1 MATLTEL
8 RAKAKEFGIKG
19 YYKMKKAE
27 LETRLKPKRIKVKR
41 KIIKKKAKEGSKEVV
56 QKLELEDLTKDETQL
71 IAQQLK
77 KAVKNMTFTQASQE
91 VVKFVQDNLTDG
103 GISAS
108 QLDGQRTLVRALA
121 LMKLNVFTLDKL
133 IKIENA
139 ESYYYNAT
147 SMAEMAGDDDVYQYL
162 DDEDEVVLTV
172 PLDLDDLSGVNK
184 EFAKEIEDA
193 DSYEAIYGI
202 ALQFLR
208 DIAFEE
214 KYDNDL
220 KNIASNYVFGDPE
233 LEDIFSYNY
242 KELREAF
249 ATYIALDI
257 FGNEELTMYDDL
269 DDDEDVDIEEAR
281 DKIIFSSLVE
291 RIKLDLGA
299 GDLEITAVQLEDYDA
314 DEQEEIFGKVLAIK
328 DDDGDY
334 LGKMSDEGVRDIVNE
349 INARG
354 EWIDK
359 LPNFANILSG
369 LVYGYQSDADIYQ
382 DLADINEER
391 YVDYYGFSFTRNEY
405 IDGRRFTVASNNRL
419 NDILRELEFDSDM
432 IASANK
438 LQEIAMLRLSQGEP
452 VFA

>member
-41 KIIKKKAKEGSKEVV
+41 KKNKKEKEGSKEVV
-56 QKLELEDLTKDETQL
+56 QLEDLTKDETQL

-91 VVKFVQDNLTDG
+91 VVKFVEDNLTDG
-103 GISAS
+103 GISAN

-121 LMKLNVFTLDKL
+121 LMKLNVFTLNKL
-133 IKIENA
+133 IQIENA

-147 SMAEMAGDDDVYQYL
+147 SMAEIAGGEWNVYQYL
-162 DDEDEVVLTV
+162 DNEDEVVLTV
-172 PLDLDDLSGVNK
+172 PLELDDLTGVNK
-184 EFAKEIEDA
+184 EFAKAIEDVGGY
-193 DSYEAIYGI
+193 DEIYGT

-220 KNIASNYVFGDPE
+220 KNIASVYYTNDPE
-233 LEDIFSYNY
+233 MEDIFSYNY

-249 ATYIALDI
+249 ATYISLDI
-257 FGNEELTMYDDL
+257 FGNKELTMYDEI
-269 DDDEDVDIEEAR
+269 DDDEDIDIEEAR
-281 DKIIFSSLVE
+281 DKIRFSSLVE
-291 RIKLDLGA
+291 RIKIDLGA
-299 GDLEITAVQLEDYDA
+299 GDLEITAVHLADYDA
-314 DEQEEIFGKVLAIK
+314 NEQEEIFGKVLAIK

-354 EWIDK
+354 EWIDN

-369 LVYGYQSDADIYQ
+369 LVYGYQSDADIFE
-382 DLADINEER
+382 DLAEINEER

-405 IDGRRFTVASNNRL
+405 IDGRRFTVASNNRYQ
-419 NDILRELEFDSDM
+419 DILRELEFDSDM
-432 IASANK
+432 VASANK

-452 VFA
+452 KFSM